1 MLTAY
6 ARGVNDRLAQLR
18 SSGQWPA
25 MFSLAGV
32 YPVRWTPV
40 DSLAVQGGLTQQ
52 LDYTTTPLDYAL
64 LSRALGIGRTIR
76 WLSVASA
83 ASQQPYD
90 PGPYRPLGITPIGGA
105 STTAAQVTTSA
116 GTAAEVPAS
125 VARAAAAALAVSA
138 ALPSGGTGGSG
149 ASGGSGGSQWADWGQ
164 GARPAGSAWAV
175 NGPKVAGGGS
185 MLAGLTPAPGPLP
198 SAWYQV
204 AISAPGY
211 DVSGVSL
218 PGLPGIVVGHNRR
231 IAWSLGPAQ
240 DQSAL
245 FYVEKTRPGQP
256 GQYFWRGRWRSMRR
270 VRYTIPVRGS
280 RPRQLTVDLTAH
292 GPVLTRAGQAVSVD
306 WTGSAGSPDVAILAR
321 LAAAGSF
328 RQFRAALAGWHAP
341 ALTFAYAD
349 RAGHIGAI
357 AAGYFPV
364 VRHGA
369 PWLPLPGTGA
379 DDVTGVI
386 PYAALPHSYDPPG
399 HVIVAAGQ
407 RPVTGA
413 YPYYIGTA
421 ASGRD
426 PSYGAALVY
435 RFLARRSRLQPAGLA
450 ALQTSLVDPVAVRL
464 LPRLLAALRGTHIT
478 AAERQAA
485 AELRGWNH
493 SMDAKSAAAA
503 IWATFWPGYVAAT
516 FGPWLRSAAA
526 RLGRDPAIT
535 AAWAGQVGLT
545 GALEHWTLAEPADP
559 AFTPPGGPAG
569 TAASVMRSAFRAAV
583 ARLRARLGGAP
594 ASWAL
599 ERLPSGPATAP
610 AAAAAAL
617 PVAASAAQIPV
628 LARGAWSASWA
639 AAGQGSA
646 GSAGGGSER
655 TAGTPGSLGWRMVV
669 HLGGSPAAT
678 AGRGGIMAEGIY
690 PGGQSENPA
699 SPWFWSLADRWNSG
713 GYLLMP
719 PAGAA
724 ASGRIRWALRP

>member
-1 MLTAY
+1 
-6 ARGVNDRLAQLR
+6 
-18 SSGQWPA
+18 
-25 MFSLAGV
+25 
-32 YPVRWTPV
+32 
-40 DSLAVQGGLTQQ
+40 
-52 LDYTTTPLDYAL
+52 
-64 LSRALGIGRTIR
+64 
-76 WLSVASA
+76 
-83 ASQQPYD
+83 
-90 PGPYRPLGITPIGGA
+90 
-105 STTAAQVTTSA
+105 
-116 GTAAEVPAS
+116 
-125 VARAAAAALAVSA
+125 
-138 ALPSGGTGGSG
+138 
-149 ASGGSGGSQWADWGQ
+149 
-164 GARPAGSAWAV
+164 
-175 NGPKVAGGGS
+175 
-185 MLAGLTPAPGPLP
+185 
-198 SAWYQV
+198 
-204 AISAPGY
+204 
-211 DVSGVSL
+211 
-218 PGLPGIVVGHNRR
+218 
-231 IAWSLGPAQ
+231 
-240 DQSAL
+240 
-245 FYVEKTRPGQP
+245 
-256 GQYFWRGRWRSMRR
+256 
-270 VRYTIPVRGS
+270 
-280 RPRQLTVDLTAH
+280 
-292 GPVLTRAGQAVSVD
+292 
-306 WTGSAGSPDVAILAR
+306 VAILAR

-646 GSAGGGSER
+646 GSAGGGSEP
-655 TAGTPGSLGWRMVV
+655 TAGTPVSLGWRMVV